1 MNQGKIGKFIS
12 DCRKEKQLTQ
22 EQLAVQLGVTSK
34 SISKWETGNCL
45 PDASKYKPL
54 CEILGITVNELF
66 SGERLNSET
75 ENEAKDYLVDLLAS
89 RIYDVDC
96 GVSYEGFKNALLRMS
111 ETTVMLSKF
120 KSKEAAVEYLVKETG
135 LTFEECSNAYEFY
148 FNINKDSKKYMPDS
162 EPEPPYEGAKPILPV
177 TILDNR
183 SALQN
188 MVEEMYAE
196 LPERKPKKKNTK

>member
-1 MNQGKIGKFIS
+1 MGFAENF
-12 DCRKEKQLTQ
+12 KEIRSKRNITQ
-22 EQLAVQLGVTSK
+22 EQLAEIFSVSRQT
-34 SISKWETGNCL
+34 ISKWESGNCL

-66 SGERLNSET
+66 SGERLNYET

-120 KSKEAAVEYLVKETG
+120 KSKEAAVKYLVKETG
-135 LTFEECSNAYEFY
+135 LTFEECSNAYDFY
-148 FNINKDSKKYMPDS
+148 FNLYKVKH
-162 EPEPPYEGAKPILPV
+162 L
-177 TILDNR
+177 
-183 SALQN
+183 
-188 MVEEMYAE
+188 
-196 LPERKPKKKNTK
+196 

>member
-1 MNQGKIGKFIS
+1 MNQEKIGKFIS
-12 DCRKEKQLTQ
+12 ECRKEKKITQ

-34 SISKWETGNCL
+34 SISKWENGNCL
-45 PDASKYKPL
+45 PDAAKYKPL

-120 KSKEAAVEYLVKETG
+120 KSKEAAVEYMVKETG
-135 LTFEECSNAYEFY
+135 LAFEECANAYDYY
-148 FNINKDSKKYMPDS
+148 FNLFKIEN
-162 EPEPPYEGAKPILPV
+162 L
-177 TILDNR
+177 
-183 SALQN
+183 
-188 MVEEMYAE
+188 
-196 LPERKPKKKNTK
+196 

>member
-1 MNQGKIGKFIS
+1 MNQEKIGKFIS

-22 EQLAVQLGVTSK
+22 EQLAVLLGVTSK

-45 PDASKYKPL
+45 PDSSKYKTL
-54 CEILGITVNELF
+54 CEILGITVNDLF
-66 SGERLNSET
+66 SGERLSSET

-96 GVSYEGFKNALLRMS
+96 GVSYEDFKNALLRMS

-135 LTFEECSNAYEFY
+135 LTFEECSNAYDFY
-148 FNINKDSKKYMPDS
+148 FNLNKVKH
-162 EPEPPYEGAKPILPV
+162 L
-177 TILDNR
+177 
-183 SALQN
+183 
-188 MVEEMYAE
+188 
-196 LPERKPKKKNTK
+196 

>member
-1 MNQGKIGKFIS
+1 MNRGKIGKFIS

-34 SISKWETGNCL
+34 SISKWENGNCL
-45 PDASKYKPL
+45 PDASKYKFL

-66 SGERLNSET
+66 SGERLSSET

-96 GVSYEGFKNALLRMS
+96 GVSYEDFKNALLRMS

-120 KSKEAAVEYLVKETG
+120 KSKEAAVEYLAKETG
-135 LTFEECSNAYEFY
+135 LTFEECSNAYDFY
-148 FNINKDSKKYMPDS
+148 FNLYKIKH
-162 EPEPPYEGAKPILPV
+162 L
-177 TILDNR
+177 
-183 SALQN
+183 
-188 MVEEMYAE
+188 
-196 LPERKPKKKNTK
+196 

>member
-34 SISKWETGNCL
+34 SISKWENGNCL
-45 PDASKYKPL
+45 PDASKYKSL

-66 SGERLNSET
+66 SGERLSSET
-75 ENEAKDYLVDLLAS
+75 EDEVKDYLVDLLAS

-120 KSKEAAVEYLVKETG
+120 KSKEAAVEYLAKETG
-135 LTFEECSNAYEFY
+135 LTFEECSNAYDFY
-148 FNINKDSKKYMPDS
+148 FNLYKIKH
-162 EPEPPYEGAKPILPV
+162 L
-177 TILDNR
+177 
-183 SALQN
+183 
-188 MVEEMYAE
+188 
-196 LPERKPKKKNTK
+196 

>member
-1 MNQGKIGKFIS
+1 MNQIKIGKFIS

-34 SISKWETGNCL
+34 SISKWENGNCL
-45 PDASKYKPL
+45 PDASKYKSL

-66 SGERLNSET
+66 SGERLSSET

-96 GVSYEGFKNALLRMS
+96 GVSYEDFKNALLRMS

-120 KSKEAAVEYLVKETG
+120 KSKEDAVEYLVKETR
-135 LTFEECSNAYEFY
+135 LSFEECSNAYDFY
-148 FNINKDSKKYMPDS
+148 FNLYKVKH
-162 EPEPPYEGAKPILPV
+162 L
-177 TILDNR
+177 
-183 SALQN
+183 
-188 MVEEMYAE
+188 
-196 LPERKPKKKNTK
+196 